1 MTHHDPTP
9 DRTPGHRRFVSP
21 ASASEHARVGK
32 RLLLALPAA
41 LALLGLLVL
50 LGPSAEEV
58 ERKFTPYGAQ
68 GPLRIMPEIAIEDG
82 ADPVARQAARQSTP
96 PPAAPEYQAEPD
108 QPSPDAQEV
117 MPEPSEEAAEVTDV
131 GVSEEAPQ
139 DVVQTTES
147 EGDAAVDMVLPR
159 QSADSDFIIRKLVRP
174 LYPAGLSL
182 EQQRQ
187 PVVTVTVG
195 VFLTSEAHV
204 QAVMIQSNDGPPA
217 FEEAVLTAMDRWE
230 FAPRLRDGV
239 PPAPRWLLITWRF
252 SSPLAGGAAGS

>member
-1 MTHHDPTP
+1 MHHRHPP
-9 DRTPGHRRFVSP
+9 DRSPRHDRFVSP
-21 ASASEHARVGK
+21 ASAREHARVGK

-41 LALLGLLVL
+41 LALLGLLIL

-82 ADPVARQAARQSTP
+82 ADPVARQAAREATP
-96 PPAAPEYQAEPD
+96 PPAAPEYQVEPD
-108 QPSPDAQEV
+108 DPSPDAQEV

-139 DVVQTTES
+139 EVVQTTES
-147 EGDAAVDMVLPR
+147 EGDASVDMVMP
-159 QSADSDFIIRKLVRP
+159 QQTADSDFIIRKLVRP

-182 EQQRQ
+182 QQQRQ
-187 PVVTVTVG
+187 PVVTVAVG
-195 VFLTSEAHV
+195 LYLTSDGEVTAM
-204 QAVMIQSNDGPPA
+204 MIQGNDGPPP
-217 FEEAVLTAMDRWE
+217 FEEAVLTAMEQWE

-252 SSPLAGGAAGS
+252 RSPLVGGDAGS